1 MAIREQVGA
10 PLTVADLEAMP
21 GGDGRR
27 YELIDGAIVMTPSS
41 VPVHQQVSGN
51 LHVLLRDALPEG
63 HRVFYAPIDL
73 DLPGGQRVEPDLV
86 VVPSA
91 SVGPKRLVL
100 PVLLVVEIV
109 SAGSR
114 THDTVTKRAA
124 YAEAG
129 IPAYWLIDINRSR
142 VTCLRLAGESYEA
155 YAEGPVVDVDWP
167 VTVRLDAAALA
178 RPPGKR

>member
-1 MAIREQVGA
+1 
-10 PLTVADLEAMP
+10 VADLEAMP
-21 GGDGRR
+21 DDGRR
-27 YELIDGAIVMTPSS
+27 YELIGGAIVMTPAP
-41 VPVHQQVSGN
+41 VPAHQRASGN
-51 LHVLLRDALPEG
+51 LFVVLRDALPAAHE
-63 HRVFYAPIDL
+63 VFDAPIDL
-73 DLPGGQRVEPDLV
+73 DLSGGQRVEPDLV

-129 IPAYWLIDINRSR
+129 IPAYWLVDLERSR

-155 YAEGPVVDVDWP
+155 YADGPTVEVDWP
-167 VTVRLDAAALA
+167 LAVRLDVAALLQ
-178 RPPGKR
+178 PPGVS